1 MSDIDLCPRF
11 EAAVGLIGKRWTGL
25 IVEVLLK
32 RPLRFS
38 EISQAIPQLSDRMLA
53 ERLKELEAAGI
64 VERHVYPDTPVRVEY
79 SLTAKGR
86 DLAPVMDALHQWA
99 NRWILVPTHSAP

>member
-1 MSDIDLCPRF
+1 MKDKEFDLCPRF

-25 IVEVLLK
+25 IIEVLLQ

-38 EISQAIPQLSDRMLA
+38 EISQIIPQVSDRMLA
-53 ERLKELEAAGI
+53 ERLKELETEDI
-64 VERHVYPDTPVRVEY
+64 VRRHVYPDTPVRVEY

-86 DLAPVMDALHQWA
+86 DLAPVMQALHDWA
-99 NRWILVPTHSAP
+99 NRWILTPSNK